1 LPSWLRNLPAVSAPE
16 AQRSADLI
24 KTLPVYKLNGGDDGP
39 FPAFG
44 FSPLLCTSP
53 RGSAFVNYAA
63 GHSAAFDNHPTP

>member
-1 LPSWLRNLPAVSAPE
+1 
-16 AQRSADLI
+16 LI
-24 KTLPVYKLNGGDDGP
+24 KTLPVYKFNGGDDGP

-44 FSPLLCTSP
+44 FSPWLCTSP